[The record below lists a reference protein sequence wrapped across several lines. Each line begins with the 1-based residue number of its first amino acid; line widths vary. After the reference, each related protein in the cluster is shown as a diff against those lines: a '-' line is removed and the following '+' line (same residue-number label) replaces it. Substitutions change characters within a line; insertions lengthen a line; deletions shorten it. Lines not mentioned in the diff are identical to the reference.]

1 MIREFTISNAKI
13 RRTQLGIED
22 HGIMTCYLN
31 LDLENGSCQGAGGY
45 ALDEPVHVDGQ
56 FVGRY
61 GTAAGM
67 QFIMRLLETVDA
79 ESWETLPGKHIKVK
93 HNFNEVRA
101 IAHILKDNWF
111 DFKEFFAAHKDQ
123 EQAVK

>member
-1 MIREFTISNAKI
+1 
-13 RRTQLGIED
+13 
-22 HGIMTCYLN
+22 MTCWLN

-45 ALDEPVHVDGQ
+45 TLDGPVRNNGE
-56 FVGRY
+56 FVGRF

-67 QFIMRLLETVDA
+67 QFVMRVLTTVGV
-79 ESWETLPGKHIKVK
+79 EHWEQLPGRHIKVK

-101 IAHILKDNWF
+101 ISHILKDNWF